1 MKKLSLYIFLVLM
14 WCNFSNAETYDQLET
29 RAIKKLQNEYLSC
42 YAFYSISESV
52 FKDTEDESLKY
63 IIEQKDSVLQNAMDI
78 EFSLLSLMGEEL
90 LDDEKLFKEK
100 IEPQLEEVFKQLWEQ
115 WQNDSKKSLV
125 SERNKF
131 CQEILNSP
139 RPRIEYWIQKLQK

>member
-1 MKKLSLYIFLVLM
+1 MKKLSLYIFLFLM

-52 FKDTEDESLKY
+52 FEDTEDESLKY

-78 EFSLLSLMGEEL
+78 EFSLLALVGEEL

>member
-1 MKKLSLYIFLVLM
+1 
-14 WCNFSNAETYDQLET
+14 
-29 RAIKKLQNEYLSC
+29 
-42 YAFYSISESV
+42 
-52 FKDTEDESLKY
+52 
-63 IIEQKDSVLQNAMDI
+63 MDI